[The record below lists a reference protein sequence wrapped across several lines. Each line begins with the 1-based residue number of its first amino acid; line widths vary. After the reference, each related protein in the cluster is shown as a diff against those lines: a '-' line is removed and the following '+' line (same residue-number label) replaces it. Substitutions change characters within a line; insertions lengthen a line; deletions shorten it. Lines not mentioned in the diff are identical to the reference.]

1 MISDCINS
9 VTDLAH
15 RLDLALGHHHQ
26 LHHASSSGSI
36 SGEYGVSSYVDAY
49 MAEDSVFD
57 MEEIDVQVGYETA
70 AYDSDGQ
77 DVIQSPK
84 DGGGGSSKSS
94 CYQSAESDCSFT
106 HPRDDYA
113 LLSPIISSKAEVYRP
128 PGFDKVIEQLDMK
141 PMNDFRDYV
150 NFTPSTPSGN

>member
-1 MISDCINS
+1 VISDCINS

-77 DVIQSPK
+77 DVEVDPVNPLATNPPSRIAVLLIRGTITLFSVR
-84 DGGGGSSKSS
+84 SSLLKLR
-94 CYQSAESDCSFT
+94 FT
-106 HPRDDYA
+106 DHQA
-113 LLSPIISSKAEVYRP
+113 SIK
-128 PGFDKVIEQLDMK
+128 
-141 PMNDFRDYV
+141 
-150 NFTPSTPSGN
+150 